1 MQPIKYLLSVTITT
15 FFCISIS
22 FAQISYEDIQIL
34 IEKDKYK
41 EALNLTEDHLSR
53 NKTDVKFQFL
63 KGLILAHLNR
73 YADAEK
79 IFYKI
84 AEENPALPEPLNNLA
99 VIYAV
104 QGKYIEAE
112 DMLKKAL
119 DTNSN
124 YATTYNNLGDIYAK
138 AASRAYNKALGLG
151 VSKATNQEKL
161 LLLNELILP
170 QTKLIESLEQE
181 NLELKKV
188 VKDSVASIE
197 ERKRTIAIKNEQ
209 LAKLGETQRSIQKL
223 IQEKVELNVKMNE
236 LKSSLDEV
244 MYSLTLKD
252 EQLAKL
258 ESTQKSLQSLAEE
271 NNKLKNR
278 LSQTEGSLGELNRS
292 LTLKDEQLAKLEN
305 TQKSLQSLT
314 EENNKLKNRLSQT
327 EGSLGELNRSL
338 TLKDEQLAKLDKSL
352 NKTMTK
358 DLRKENNELKN
369 KVEETESLL
378 EDLKQSVTFRK
389 QNEKNDT
396 QEKERREETVEV
408 VSLNK
413 KIDREDSL
421 NDKPKTELEQKKI
434 VELSINQW
442 VNSWSSKDIEA
453 YIASYASEFKPSRGL
468 SRNAWEKG
476 RRKRLANP
484 AFIKITL
491 ANVVV
496 DLRGEDLAKI
506 TFRQKYQS
514 DTYSD
519 EVDKEITVKM
529 INDKWLITR
538 ERVQQ

>member
-1 MQPIKYLLSVTITT
+1 MQPIKYLLSVIITT

-73 YADAEK
+73 YTDAEK
-79 IFYKI
+79 VFHKI

-223 IQEKVELNVKMNE
+223 TQEKVELNVKMNE

-292 LTLKDEQLAKLEN
+292 LTLKDEQLAKL
-305 TQKSLQSLT
+305 
-314 EENNKLKNRLSQT
+314 
-327 EGSLGELNRSL
+327 
-338 TLKDEQLAKLDKSL
+338 DKSL

-358 DLRKENNELKN
+358 NLRKENNELKN

-378 EDLKQSVTFRK
+378 EDLKRSVTFKK
-389 QNEKNDT
+389 QNSKNDT
-396 QEKERREETVEV
+396 QEKERREETIEA

-442 VNSWSSKDIEA
+442 VNSWSSKDVEA

-491 ANVVV
+491 TNVVV
-496 DLRGEDLAKI
+496 DFRGGDLAKI

-519 EVDKEITVKM
+519 EVNKEITVKM

>member
-1 MQPIKYLLSVTITT
+1 MQPIKYLLLVIITA
-15 FFCISIS
+15 FLCISVS
-22 FAQISYEDIQIL
+22 YAQISYEDIQIL

-73 YADAEK
+73 YTDAEK
-79 IFYKI
+79 VFHKI

-151 VSKATNQEKL
+151 TSKAANQEKL

-209 LAKLGETQRSIQKL
+209 LAKLGETRRSIQKL

-252 EQLAKL
+252 GQLAKL
-258 ESTQKSLQSLAEE
+258 ES
-271 NNKLKNR
+271 
-278 LSQTEGSLGELNRS
+278 
-292 LTLKDEQLAKLEN
+292 

-327 EGSLGELNRSL
+327 EGSLGQLNRSL

-358 DLRKENNELKN
+358 DLRKENNELKD

-378 EDLKQSVTFRK
+378 KDLKRSVTFRK

-453 YIASYASEFKPSRGL
+453 YIASYAPEFKPSRGL

-519 EVDKEITVKM
+519 EVNKEITVKM

>member
-1 MQPIKYLLSVTITT
+1 MQPMKYLLSVTITT
-15 FFCISIS
+15 FFCISVS

-41 EALNLTEDHLSR
+41 EALNLAEDHLSR
-53 NKTDVKFQFL
+53 NKTDIRFQFL
-63 KGLILAHLNR
+63 KGLILVHLNR
-73 YADAEK
+73 YTDAER
-79 IFYKI
+79 IFHKI
-84 AEENPALPEPLNNLA
+84 ADENPALPEPLNNLA
-99 VIYAV
+99 VIYAI

-112 DMLKKAL
+112 EMLKKAL

-138 AASRAYNKALGLG
+138 AASHAYNEALGLG
-151 VSKATNQEKL
+151 TSKAANQEKL
-161 LLLNELILP
+161 LLLNQLILP

-188 VKDSVASIE
+188 VKDAVASIE
-197 ERKRTIAIKNEQ
+197 ERKRTIEIKNEQ

-258 ESTQKSLQSLAEE
+258 EITK
-271 NNKLKNR
+271 
-278 LSQTEGSLGELNRS
+278 
-292 LTLKDEQLAKLEN
+292 
-305 TQKSLQSLT
+305 KSLQSLT

-378 EDLKQSVTFRK
+378 EDLKRSVTFRK
-389 QNEKNDT
+389 QSAKNDI
-396 QEKERREETVEV
+396 QEKEGREEAIEV

-413 KIDREDSL
+413 KTDREGSP
-421 NDKPKTELEQKKI
+421 NDKPKTELDQKKI

-442 VNSWSSKDIEA
+442 INSWSSKDVEA
-453 YIASYASEFKPSRGL
+453 YIASYAPEFKPSRGL

-491 ANVVV
+491 TDVAV

-519 EVDKEITVKM
+519 EVNKEITVKM

>member
-73 YADAEK
+73 YTDAEK
-79 IFYKI
+79 VFHKI

-209 LAKLGETQRSIQKL
+209 LAKLGETRRSIQKL

-292 LTLKDEQLAKLEN
+292 LTLKDEQLAKL
-305 TQKSLQSLT
+305 
-314 EENNKLKNRLSQT
+314 
-327 EGSLGELNRSL
+327 
-338 TLKDEQLAKLDKSL
+338 DKSL

-358 DLRKENNELKN
+358 NLRKENNELKN

-378 EDLKQSVTFRK
+378 EDLKRSVTFRK
-389 QNEKNDT
+389 QNSKNDT
-396 QEKERREETVEV
+396 QEKERREETIEV

-491 ANVVV
+491 TNVVV
-496 DLRGEDLAKI
+496 DFRGEDLAKI

-519 EVDKEITVKM
+519 EVNKEITVKM

>member
-73 YADAEK
+73 YTDAEK
-79 IFYKI
+79 VFHKI

-223 IQEKVELNVKMNE
+223 TQEKVELNVKMNE

-292 LTLKDEQLAKLEN
+292 LTLKDEQLAKL
-305 TQKSLQSLT
+305 
-314 EENNKLKNRLSQT
+314 
-327 EGSLGELNRSL
+327 
-338 TLKDEQLAKLDKSL
+338 DKSL

-358 DLRKENNELKN
+358 NLRKENNELKN

-378 EDLKQSVTFRK
+378 EDLKRSVTFRK
-389 QNEKNDT
+389 QNSKNDT
-396 QEKERREETVEV
+396 QEKERREETIEV

-491 ANVVV
+491 TNVVV
-496 DLRGEDLAKI
+496 DFRGKDLAKI

-519 EVDKEITVKM
+519 EVNKEITVKM

>member
-73 YADAEK
+73 YTDAEK
-79 IFYKI
+79 VFHKI

-223 IQEKVELNVKMNE
+223 TQEKVELNVKMNE

-292 LTLKDEQLAKLEN
+292 LTLKDEQLAKL
-305 TQKSLQSLT
+305 
-314 EENNKLKNRLSQT
+314 
-327 EGSLGELNRSL
+327 
-338 TLKDEQLAKLDKSL
+338 DKSL

-358 DLRKENNELKN
+358 NLRKENNELKN

-378 EDLKQSVTFRK
+378 EDLKRSVTFRK
-389 QNEKNDT
+389 QNSKNDT
-396 QEKERREETVEV
+396 QEKERREETIDV

-468 SRNAWEKG
+468 SRSAWEKG

-491 ANVVV
+491 TNVVV
-496 DLRGEDLAKI
+496 DFRGEDLAKI
-506 TFRQKYQS
+506 TFRQEYQS

-519 EVDKEITVKM
+519 EVNKEITVKM

>member
-15 FFCISIS
+15 FFCISVS
-22 FAQISYEDIQIL
+22 YAQISYEDIQIL
-34 IEKDKYK
+34 IEKDKHK

-79 IFYKI
+79 IFHKI

-138 AASRAYNKALGLG
+138 AASHAYNKALGLG

-209 LAKLGETQRSIQKL
+209 LAKLGETRRSIQKL

-258 ESTQKSLQSLAEE
+258 ENTQKSFQSLAEE

-305 TQKSLQSLT
+305 TQKSFQSLA

-358 DLRKENNELKN
+358 DLKKENDELKN
-369 KVEETESLL
+369 KVEKTESLL
-378 EDLKQSVTFRK
+378 EDLKRSVTFRK
-389 QNEKNDT
+389 QNSKDGT
-396 QEKERREETVEV
+396 QEKESREETIEV
-408 VSLNK
+408 VNLNK
-413 KIDREDSL
+413 RTDHEDTL

-453 YIASYASEFKPSRGL
+453 YIASYAPEFKPSRGL

-484 AFIKITL
+484 AFIQITL
-491 ANVVV
+491 ANMVV

-519 EVDKEITVKM
+519 EVNKEITVKM

-538 ERVQQ
+538 ERVQ

>member
-1 MQPIKYLLSVTITT
+1 MQPIKYLLSVIITT
-15 FFCISIS
+15 FFCISVS
-22 FAQISYEDIQIL
+22 YAQISYEDIQIL

-79 IFYKI
+79 IFHKI

-104 QGKYIEAE
+104 QGKYVEAE

-151 VSKATNQEKL
+151 ASKAINQEKL

-188 VKDSVASIE
+188 VKDSVALIE
-197 ERKRTIAIKNEQ
+197 ERKRTIVIKNEQ

-258 ESTQKSLQSLAEE
+258 E
-271 NNKLKNR
+271 
-278 LSQTEGSLGELNRS
+278 
-292 LTLKDEQLAKLEN
+292 N

-338 TLKDEQLAKLDKSL
+338 TLKDGQLAKLDKSL

-358 DLRKENNELKN
+358 DLRKKSNELKN

-496 DLRGEDLAKI
+496 DLRGKDLAKI
-506 TFRQKYQS
+506 IFRQKYQS

-519 EVDKEITVKM
+519 EVNKEITVEM

-538 ERVQQ
+538 ERVQ

>member
-1 MQPIKYLLSVTITT
+1 MQPIKYLLSVTIIT
-15 FFCISIS
+15 FFCISAS

-34 IEKDKYK
+34 IEKDKHK
-41 EALNLTEDHLSR
+41 EALNLAEDHLSR
-53 NKTDVKFQFL
+53 NKTDIKFQFL

-73 YADAEK
+73 YADAEI
-79 IFYKI
+79 IFHKI

-112 DMLKKAL
+112 EMLKKAL

-138 AASRAYNKALGLG
+138 AASRAYNEALGLG
-151 VSKATNQEKL
+151 TSKVANQEKL

-181 NLELKKV
+181 NLELKEV

-197 ERKRTIAIKNEQ
+197 ERERAIVIKNEQ

-223 IQEKVELNVKMNE
+223 IQEKVELNAKMNE

-252 EQLAKL
+252 EQLVKL
-258 ESTQKSLQSLAEE
+258 E
-271 NNKLKNR
+271 
-278 LSQTEGSLGELNRS
+278 
-292 LTLKDEQLAKLEN
+292 D

-314 EENNKLKNRLSQT
+314 EENNKLKNRLSKT
-327 EGSLGELNRSL
+327 EGSLGDLNRSL

-369 KVEETESLL
+369 KVEETESIL
-378 EDLKQSVTFRK
+378 EDLKRSVTFRK
-389 QNEKNDT
+389 QNAKNDI
-396 QEKERREETVEV
+396 QEKERQAETVEA

-413 KIDREDSL
+413 EIDREDSL
-421 NDKPKTELEQKKI
+421 NDKPKTELDQKKI

-453 YIASYASEFKPSRGL
+453 YIASYAPEFKPSKGL

-496 DLRGEDLAKI
+496 DLRGEELAKI

-519 EVDKEITVKM
+519 EVNKEITVKM

-538 ERVQQ
+538 ERVRQ